1 MSDLE
6 AVLVQR
12 EYTKGSR
19 LFIISAGQ
27 IFADIAP
34 LVSVNTI
41 SQLTR
46 NTSADVSVP
55 R

>member
-6 AVLVQR
+6 AVMVQR
-12 EYTKGSR
+12 GYTKGSR
-19 LFIISAGQ
+19 LFMISVGQ
-27 IFADIAP
+27 IFADIGP

-46 NTSADVSVP
+46 NTSADVSIP